1 MTARASA
8 EAPQLPRIG
17 GVTAERLI
25 RALEPLALVGH
36 HEQLTD
42 PALCGHPIED
52 ERYIL
57 ITHRKP
63 RQQFVSAGRRNSR
76 MIGRSNDAEREV
88 GARHVTDELIYNAPP
103 GAPTSAVVLHVPHG
117 SRALTAAARQSILL
131 DDDALAAELD
141 HMTDAHT
148 GLIAAR
154 AAAAATRTPWLLEN
168 RYSRL
173 VVDPERFPDARE
185 EMRAVGM
192 AAVYTRTAH
201 GQRLRHDDDARDEAL
216 LAQHYRPYAAAMTD
230 LVDARLA
237 ATGHAVIIDVHSYP
251 SRPLPYELHG
261 DGLRP
266 AICLGADS
274 FHTPPELVRA
284 ARTVFAD
291 FGDIE
296 LDTPFAGC
304 YVPLKHYRRQP
315 AVTALMVEIRRDT
328 YMSEPGGPPTENID
342 RLALAL
348 ADLVD
353 IVSPAAPPLGG

>member
-1 MTARASA
+1 MLASDL
-8 EAPQLPRIG
+8 APISSYWDD
-17 GVTAERLI
+17 V
-25 RALEPLALVGH
+25 EPIYHA
-36 HEQLTD
+36 
-42 PALCGHPIED
+42 PA
-52 ERYIL
+52 
-57 ITHRKP
+57 
-63 RQQFVSAGRRNSR
+63 
-76 MIGRSNDAEREV
+76 
-88 GARHVTDELIYNAPP
+88 
-103 GAPTSAVVLHVPHG
+103 GAPSSAVILHVPHG
-117 SRALTAAARQSILL
+117 SRTLTTAARQSILL
-131 DDDALAAELD
+131 DDDALAVELD

-201 GQRLRHDDDARDEAL
+201 SQRLRHDDDARDQAL
-216 LAQHYRPYAAAMTD
+216 LAQHYRPYAAAMTN

-261 DGLRP
+261 DAPRP
-266 AICLGADS
+266 TICLGTDS

-284 ARTVFAD
+284 ARDAFAG
-291 FGDIE
+291 FGDIDR
-296 LDTPFAGC
+296 DTPFAGC
-304 YVPLKHYRRQP
+304 YVPLKHFRQQP
-315 AVTALMVEIRRDT
+315 AVTALMIEIRRDI
-328 YMSEPGGPPTENID
+328 YMREPGGPPTENID
-342 RLALAL
+342 RLVAAL

-353 IVSPAAPPLGG
+353 RVSPAAPPPGGHPILQP